1 MNKSYFRWVHLPI
14 LIGCILF
21 SPLFLQAQNLREM
34 MAQLPQEEIPFISAD
49 GVLAQLFEKPVGAS
63 IDFPRGTG
71 ELIVEARKENQL
83 AVRYKGSST
92 KIQFA
97 KLKFRRRPILMLI
110 STAQGIG
117 VVGFYDAKGAPIK
130 ESLGLPELD
139 GSIFL
144 PDAEESLRVSLPL
157 AISWDEK
164 EKLMIITAHP
174 EECTNSQLR
183 DSYEGLVNSG
193 DRVVYKWKRRAF
205 KQVK

>member
-1 MNKSYFRWVHLPI
+1 
-14 LIGCILF
+14 
-21 SPLFLQAQNLREM
+21 
-34 MAQLPQEEIPFISAD
+34 
-49 GVLAQLFEKPVGAS
+49 
-63 IDFPRGTG
+63 
-71 ELIVEARKENQL
+71 
-83 AVRYKGSST
+83 
-92 KIQFA
+92 
-97 KLKFRRRPILMLI
+97 MLI

-117 VVGFYDAKGAPIK
+117 VVRFYDAKGAPIK
-130 ESLGLPELD
+130 GSLGLPELD

-144 PDAEESLRVSLPL
+144 PDTDESLRVSLPL
-157 AISWDEK
+157 ALSWNEK

>member
-1 MNKSYFRWVHLPI
+1 
-14 LIGCILF
+14 
-21 SPLFLQAQNLREM
+21 

-71 ELIVEARKENQL
+71 ELIVEARTENQL

-92 KIQFA
+92 KMQFA

-117 VVGFYDAKGAPIK
+117 VVRFYDAKGAPIK
-130 ESLGLPELD
+130 GSLGLPELD

-144 PDAEESLRVSLPL
+144 PDTDESLRVSLPL
-157 AISWDEK
+157 ALSWNEK

>member
-71 ELIVEARKENQL
+71 ELIVEARTENQL

-97 KLKFRRRPILMLI
+97 KLKFRKRPILMLI

-130 ESLGLPELD
+130 ERLGLPELD

-144 PDAEESLRVSLPL
+144 PDAEESL